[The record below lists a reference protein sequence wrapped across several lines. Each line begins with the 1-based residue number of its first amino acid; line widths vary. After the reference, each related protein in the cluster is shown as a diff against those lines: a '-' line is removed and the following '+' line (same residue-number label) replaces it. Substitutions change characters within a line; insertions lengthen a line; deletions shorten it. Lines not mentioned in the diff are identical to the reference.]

1 MLPSRGGGV
10 IPEEH
15 GGRVFDLLRII
26 VVRQSDGN
34 RSRNHM
40 NYFKRRYLLRR
51 IAKVEAYLWIETPK
65 REDYKEFSK
74 FYAELRKV
82 EYANRKMINK
92 TCKLKDR
99 VIRNKIT
106 LTKCDDILDD
116 MIAGRATR

>member
-1 MLPSRGGGV
+1 
-10 IPEEH
+10 
-15 GGRVFDLLRII
+15 
-26 VVRQSDGN
+26 
-34 RSRNHM
+34 M